1 MSSKKPNNSR
11 LYNINGK
18 SSAEVVDK
26 FRRLLPHLNFKKVG
40 THTSGFTTKKNKWEY
55 KDNGA

>member
-1 MSSKKPNNSR
+1 MSKNR